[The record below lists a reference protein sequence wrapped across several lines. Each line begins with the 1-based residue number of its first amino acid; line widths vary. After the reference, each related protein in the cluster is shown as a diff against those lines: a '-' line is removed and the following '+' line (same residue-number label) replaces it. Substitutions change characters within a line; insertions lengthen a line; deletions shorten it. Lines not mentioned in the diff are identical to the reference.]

1 MTDRLDTIS
10 GSRVLAGTTSLFG
23 LALMALA
30 WNLGDDPSPLLI
42 LFAIPFLVVLVA
54 SIADIPPFT
63 RAVFIW
69 ISAAAAVFPAAL
81 TIFSG
86 LGFFLAAIIL
96 AWLAAAWQES
106 KRA

>member
-10 GSRVLAGTTSLFG
+10 GSRILAGTTSLFG
-23 LALMALA
+23 LALMA
-30 WNLGDDPSPLLI
+30 LGDDPSPLLI

-86 LGFFLAAIIL
+86 VGFFLAAIIL
-96 AWLAAAWQES
+96 AWLAAAWNES